1 MKYIIL
7 ITLLFLISCSSTI
20 NIKGEGIENKI
31 RRSVVK
37 QYSNNEIW
45 QLNATQLG
53 YVESE
58 HCQVDFRD
66 PIQTKYAL
74 ISLLKVKTQK
84 LGGNAL
90 VFDSCLVNSTSASC
104 HQHTKCRGIAYLV
117 K

>member
-1 MKYIIL
+1 MP
-7 ITLLFLISCSSTI
+7 LLFLIGCSSSTI
-20 NIKGEGIENKI
+20 SIKGEGYENKI

-37 QYSNNEIW
+37 RYSNNEVW

-66 PIQTKYAL
+66 RKQTKHAL
-74 ISLLKVKTQK
+74 ISSLEVKTQK

-90 VFDSCLVNSTSASC
+90 VFDSCLVSSTTASC